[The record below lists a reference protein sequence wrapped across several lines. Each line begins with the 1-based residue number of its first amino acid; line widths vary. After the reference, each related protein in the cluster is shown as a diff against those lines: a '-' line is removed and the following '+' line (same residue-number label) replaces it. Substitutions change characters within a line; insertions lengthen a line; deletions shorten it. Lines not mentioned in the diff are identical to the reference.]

1 VASNARRAA
10 AVGRLRPDGP
20 WVGFA
25 ADGAGFHLACS
36 REPRAIALSTSQGTS
51 RLTELVSIAVLY
63 FEEALEPPPP
73 DLEATQ
79 ADMAELIGWMATQTD
94 GGVSALLR
102 EALDAIDDGLA
113 GDSVV
118 ARLSEARAGIGPNA
132 AEQADSI
139 DLLEIRMRDPEG
151 WSAAGEAAPSG

>member
-1 VASNARRAA
+1 MASKAGRAA
-10 AVGRLRPDGP
+10 AIGRLGPDGP

-36 REPRAIALSTSQGTS
+36 RGTGSMAVSKSRGSS
-51 RLTELVSIAVLY
+51 RLSELVAVAVLY

-79 ADMAELIGWMATQTD
+79 ADLAELLGWMAHQTD

-118 ARLSEARAGIGPNA
+118 ARLSEVRGGIGPNA
-132 AEQADSI
+132 AEQADPI
-139 DLLEIRMRDPEG
+139 DLLETRLRDPEG
-151 WSAAGEAAPSG
+151 WSAAGEAAPSV